1 MLSFTNLAL
10 RRGPNLLFEDVSFVI
25 HRDKKVGLIGA
36 NGAGKTSLFKMITG
50 ELDVEDGY
58 LDYPQDLRISYLA
71 QEVVGTDQR
80 AVEYVL
86 EGDKQLIQIQQQIK
100 SAEANEQF
108 DKLGELHE
116 IFNSLDGHSALSK
129 AEQLMVGL
137 GFTQDDLD
145 KTVKDFSGGWR
156 VRLNLAR
163 TLMQPS
169 DLLLLDEPTNH
180 LDLDAIVW
188 LSDWIKSFKGAL
200 LLISHDREFLDE
212 CVNTIAHISKQSI
225 ELYTGNYSQFEEV
238 KALRLAEVA
247 ASYKKQQR
255 QIEHMQD
262 FVRRFKAKATKA
274 KQAQSRVKALERMEV
289 IAPAHVDSPFH
300 FSIPQSEKISD
311 PLLTL
316 DRANLGY
323 SEKVLSSVNISL
335 HPGDRIGLLG
345 PNGAGKTTT
354 VEILEGY
361 RVANSG
367 QVRVLGFDP
376 ATKGATAQKWRN
388 QIGIVLQAT
397 NDAADLSVIETISH
411 FANYYENPRDVKQV
425 IEEVGLEEKVGAK
438 VRQLSGGQRRRLD
451 VALGII
457 GSPELLFLD
466 EPTTGFDPE
475 ARRSFWELIR
485 TLKSEGTTI
494 LLTTHYLDEAQALA
508 DRVGVINEGV
518 IIEIATPDTLG
529 GRNNAPAKVT
539 WLENGVTQ
547 ELLTK
552 NPTEEVLKLS
562 QRFNNQIPELQ
573 VLRPNLEEI
582 YLRMIGELK

>member
-1 MLSFTNLAL
+1 MNTAAAIEV
-10 RRGPNLLFEDVSFVI
+10 RGLT
-25 HRDKKVGLIGA
+25 KKYGSKVA
-36 NGAGKTSLFKMITG
+36 VAGIDLT
-50 ELDVEDGY
+50 VERG
-58 LDYPQDLRISYLA
+58 
-71 QEVVGTDQR
+71 
-80 AVEYVL
+80 
-86 EGDKQLIQIQQQIK
+86 
-100 SAEANEQF
+100 
-108 DKLGELHE
+108 E
-116 IFNSLDGHSALSK
+116 IFA
-129 AEQLMVGL
+129 
-137 GFTQDDLD
+137 
-145 KTVKDFSGGWR
+145 
-156 VRLNLAR
+156 
-163 TLMQPS
+163 
-169 DLLLLDEPTNH
+169 
-180 LDLDAIVW
+180 
-188 LSDWIKSFKGAL
+188 
-200 LLISHDREFLDE
+200 
-212 CVNTIAHISKQSI
+212 
-225 ELYTGNYSQFEEV
+225 
-238 KALRLAEVA
+238 
-247 ASYKKQQR
+247 
-255 QIEHMQD
+255 
-262 FVRRFKAKATKA
+262 
-274 KQAQSRVKALERMEV
+274 
-289 IAPAHVDSPFH
+289 
-300 FSIPQSEKISD
+300 
-311 PLLTL
+311 
-316 DRANLGY
+316 
-323 SEKVLSSVNISL
+323 
-335 HPGDRIGLLG
+335 LLG

-376 ATKGATAQKWRN
+376 ATKGGPAQKWRN
-388 QIGIVLQAT
+388 QIGIVLQST

-425 IEEVGLEEKVGAK
+425 IEEVGLVEKVDAK
-438 VRQLSGGQRRRLD
+438 VRELSGGQRRRLD

-529 GRNNAPAKVT
+529 GRNTAPAKVT
-539 WLENGVTQ
+539 WLENGATQ